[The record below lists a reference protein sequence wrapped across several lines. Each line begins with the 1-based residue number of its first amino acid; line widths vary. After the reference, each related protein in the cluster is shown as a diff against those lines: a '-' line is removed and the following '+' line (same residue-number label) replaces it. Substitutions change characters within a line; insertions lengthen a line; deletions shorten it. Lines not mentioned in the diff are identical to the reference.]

1 MFAAKKYPIILFL
14 LAISVFAVKAQ
25 TPEELLPNTPIER
38 EISENEPHIYLIK
51 PKAGDFARIVID
63 QKKSDIELKLFGS
76 GGQKIYEVNNSSS
89 REEPERIS
97 FLAETSEE
105 FRLEILFVGK
115 LSGAAGAAGGQDYRI
130 NFETLRPATDADKI
144 RIKAE
149 RLYDQATLMSFKR
162 DIESRQNSIK
172 VFRES
177 AELFAQA
184 EDHFGQAFAYRGL
197 GQINGLLSNWEE
209 SRTNHGKAA
218 AIFRELNLQPQ
229 YARAITDQAAVYFL
243 EENLEKSE
251 QLCLEALKIF
261 ENLGDRRGEAE
272 ITANLGSLYHGKDE
286 LRKSLD
292 YYFRALPILQAE
304 NDKVQEGS
312 VLSRIGSVYDDLG
325 EPFPALE
332 YYEQAIAVRKTLK
345 DERAKAITMANMS
358 IVLKSLGY
366 YERAIEANEFCY
378 RVFTQIGQKNG
389 IASCLNNLGN
399 LNNDLNDNEK
409 ALEYYE
415 KSLAINREIKARNGE
430 GVALQNIANIKLHE
444 GNPQKA
450 LELLNQ
456 SLQIFREQKNKRFES
471 RNLVKIGEVHLKI
484 GNLPKALEYFNQALP
499 IFREIEDRSW
509 EGATLFFIGEAHR
522 KNKDFQTAK
531 TFSLNALQIK
541 RELKESS
548 EETLNLLSLA
558 KIEKDLNNFPEAQE
572 RIEEA
577 IGILENLR
585 SNISQQNRR
594 SSYFSAKQ
602 DFYEFHINL
611 LVERHK
617 KEPKKGFDALAF
629 EASERA
635 RARNLLE
642 SLGESRFD
650 IRAGVS
656 DDVLKKEKL
665 LRQTINAKDSQRL
678 NALSAKQKD
687 KAANFEKELDD
698 LLRQYSDIQSKIRA
712 ESPRF
717 AALIQPETL
726 SLAKIQA
733 EILDGDSVLLEYSL
747 GENGSFLFVA
757 DKSSLE
763 IIELP
768 KRLEIEQAARQF
780 VENIKAYSNSENLRE
795 TPRQREQRLQNADAN
810 WKKERETLSRM
821 LLGAVHEKIENKRL
835 LIVSSGVLQYVPFAA
850 LQVPSSKFKVQSE
863 ENQARNGKGQ
873 RTKDNGQFLIE
884 TNEIVNL
891 PSASVV
897 AVLRSN
903 RRNTGNLPNSLA
915 ILADPVFT
923 ADDGRLKTFAKQ
935 KTETSLDSKV
945 STVSLPRELR
955 SGFSRL
961 RFSRREAEEIA
972 RLVPDNQKFL
982 ALDFSANLSATN
994 ENNFKKAR
1002 YIHFAT
1008 HGIINSDFPE
1018 LSGVVLSLID
1028 ENGKAQD
1035 GFLRLHD
1042 IYNLSLEADLVVLS
1056 ACESALGKEIRGEGI
1071 IGLTRGFMYA
1081 GAPGVAASL
1090 WKVDDRATSDLMLR
1104 FYQKMLKE
1112 NLSPAESLRQAQISM
1127 IKDENFN
1134 HPFYWAGFSLQG
1146 DWQRRN

>member
-1 MFAAKKYPIILFL
+1 MFTAKKYLIILFL
-14 LAISVFAVKAQ
+14 LAISAFPVKAQ
-25 TPEELLPNTPIER
+25 NTAKLLPNAPIER

-51 PKAGDFARIVID
+51 PKIADFVRIVID
-63 QKKSDIELKLFGS
+63 QKKSDIEIKLFNS
-76 GGQKIYEVNNSSS
+76 GGQKIYEVNNSNS
-89 REEPERIS
+89 REEPERVS
-97 FLAETSEE
+97 LLAETADE
-105 FRLEILFVGK
+105 FRLEISFVRK
-115 LSGAAGAAGGQDYRI
+115 LSGTGGGRDYQI
-130 NFETLRPATDADKI
+130 NLETLRPATDADKI

-149 RLYDQATLMSFKR
+149 KLYDQANLMRFKR

-172 VFRES
+172 IFQES
-177 AELFAQA
+177 AELFAQT
-184 EDHFGQAFAYRGL
+184 EDHFGQAFAYYAL
-197 GQINGLLSNWEE
+197 GQINSLLSNWEE

-218 AIFRELNLQPQ
+218 AIFRELNLRPQ
-229 YARAITDQAAVYFL
+229 YARAITDQAAIYFF
-243 EENLEKSE
+243 EDNLEKSE

-261 ENLGDRRGEAE
+261 EESGDRRGEAE
-272 ITANLGSLYHGKDE
+272 ITANLGAIYDSKDE
-286 LRKSLD
+286 PRKALD

-304 NDKVQEGS
+304 NDKAQEGS
-312 VLSRIGSVYDDLG
+312 VLSKIGSVYDDLG

-332 YYEQAIAVRKTLK
+332 YYEKALAVRKTLK
-345 DERAKAITMANMS
+345 DERVEAYTLANMS
-358 IVLKSLGY
+358 IVLKSLGF
-366 YERAIEANEFCY
+366 YERAIEANEFCF

-389 IASCLNNLGN
+389 IATCLNNLGN

-415 KSLAINREIKARNGE
+415 KSLAITREIKARNSE
-430 GVALQNIANIKLHE
+430 AVTLSNIANLQLQE
-444 GNPQKA
+444 GSAQKA
-450 LELLNQ
+450 LEILTESLL
-456 SLQIFREQKNKRFES
+456 IFREQKNKRYES

-484 GNLPKALEYFNQALP
+484 GELQKALEYFNQALP

-509 EGATLFFIGEAHR
+509 EGATLFLIGEAHR

-531 TFSLNALQIK
+531 TFIVNSLEIK

-548 EETLNLLSLA
+548 DETQSLLSLA
-558 KIEKDLNNFPEAQE
+558 KIEKDLNNFPEAQT

-577 IGILENLR
+577 IGILENIR
-585 SNISQQNRR
+585 SNISQRNRR

-617 KEPKKGFDALAF
+617 KEPKKGFDVLAF

-642 SLGESRFD
+642 SLGESKFD

-656 DDVLKKEKL
+656 DETLKKEKL

-678 NALSAKQKD
+678 NALSAKQKE
-687 KAANFEKELDD
+687 KAANFEKELDE
-698 LLRQYSDIQSKIRA
+698 LLKQYENIQAKIRA

-733 EILDGDSVLLEYSL
+733 EILDEDSVLLEYSL
-747 GENGSFLFVA
+747 GEERSFLFVA

-768 KRLEIEQAARQF
+768 KRAEIEQPARQF
-780 VENIKAYSNSENLRE
+780 VENIKAYSGSEPLRE
-795 TPRQREQRLQNADAN
+795 SPQQRQQRLQNADAN
-810 WKKERETLSRM
+810 WKKEREILSRM
-821 LLGAVHEKIENKRL
+821 LLGAVGEKIENKRL

-850 LQVPSSKFKVQSE
+850 LSIS
-863 ENQARNGKGQ
+863 GQ
-873 RTKDNGQFLIE
+873 WSVVGGQKNKDQRPKTEDQFLIE

-903 RRNTGNLPNSLA
+903 RRTGGNLPNSLA

-923 ADDGRLKTFAKQ
+923 ADDVRLKTIARQ
-935 KTETSLDSKV
+935 KTEKSLESQV
-945 STVSLPRELR
+945 SAVSLPRGLR

-972 RLVPDNQKFL
+972 KLVPDNQKFL

-1018 LSGVVLSLID
+1018 LSGIVLSLVD
-1028 ENGKAQD
+1028 ENGKTQE

-1081 GAPGVAASL
+1081 GAPTVAASL
-1090 WKVDDRATSDLMLR
+1090 WKVDDRATSDLMQR

-1112 NLSPAESLRQAQISM
+1112 NLSPAESLREAQISM
-1127 IKDENFN
+1127 IKDETFN

-1146 DWQRRN
+1146 DWQMRK